1 LPPTLIN
8 DLDVIVLLDENRTA
22 FRKAQN
28 PEKGKTGLID
38 IPKPCSAAENKE
50 RVSLVTIAS

>member
-1 LPPTLIN
+1 MIPMIQDVFGQILKGGERLPPTLIN

-28 PEKGKTGLID
+28 LEKGKTGLID
-38 IPKPCSAAENKE
+38 I
-50 RVSLVTIAS
+50 T